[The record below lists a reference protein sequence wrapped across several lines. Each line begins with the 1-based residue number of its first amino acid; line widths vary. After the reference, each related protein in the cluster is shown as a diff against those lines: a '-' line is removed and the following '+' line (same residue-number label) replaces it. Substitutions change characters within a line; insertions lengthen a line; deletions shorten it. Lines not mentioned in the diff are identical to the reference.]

1 MNVFK
6 DHLKKLKVLITFG
19 EPKIKYKEKKK
30 KVLDCEFWV
39 NGWNWEPLDLDFVI
53 HVIWYGDGMGP

>member
-30 KVLDCEFWV
+30 KVLDCEF
-39 NGWNWEPLDLDFVI
+39 
-53 HVIWYGDGMGP
+53 